1 MVPMSKMLRGLI
13 IAIGVLT
20 ANIGMSAIITNPVY
34 AQERPKFTIVNY
46 DTFTDENG
54 FLNIVGFIKNTGEN
68 AGLVPT
74 MKLSLFNKQEERI
87 SNFKRDPLVQFMNPD
102 AVAPFK
108 ITVTD
113 TVRSKQTANFKIAF
127 LQKFPAQLM
136 NPKPTKLIIDNVK
149 FSTDLSDV
157 TRITGDIRN
166 DGTKATDTF
175 TLAIAFMNDKN
186 QVLDVKS
193 AQYDTQTAT
202 GATVTFSF
210 EYNGHVDKYCLVTDS
225 RYYVAEPAGQCKID
239 KTTVKPQKEPKVP
252 KLSNDTGV
260 SQQSKE
266 TVKLSKFRVLDANQ
280 TKLRSIHVGEEV
292 QLQSTVAS
300 NFTSD
305 QPFTYIVQIK
315 DEDGITV
322 MLAWV
327 DGELLPKKPSDL
339 AISWTPEEHGKYNVE
354 IFIWKALTDPVPSAE
369 PIRTSIEVKE
379 VKEIKEAKK
388 TDKLDSK

>member
-1 MVPMSKMLRGLI
+1 MSKMLLGLI
-13 IAIGVLT
+13 VAIGVLT
-20 ANIGMSAIITNPVY
+20 ANIGMTAIITNPVY

-46 DTFTDENG
+46 DTFTDEKG

-74 MKLSLFNKQEERI
+74 MKLSLFNKQDETI
-87 SNFKRDPLVQFMNPD
+87 SRFKRDPLVQFMNPD

-113 TVRSKQTANFKIAF
+113 TIRSKQTANFKISF

-136 NPKPTKLIIDNVK
+136 NPKPTKLTIDNVK

-239 KTTVKPQKEPKVP
+239 KTTVKPPTEPKVP

-280 TKLRSIHVGEEV
+280 TKLRLIHVGEEV
-292 QLQSTVAS
+292 QLQSTVTS

-354 IFIWKALTDPVPSAE
+354 IFIWKALMDPVPSAE

-379 VKEIKEAKK
+379 VKEIKEVKK